1 MVMVQSARHLEI
13 VKALAEHKH
22 FGRAAE
28 TLGIS
33 QPALSK
39 GLNHLEEIIGARLFD
54 RSGTVTPTEFGEIVL
69 AHSELILNGFFE
81 LQHELEMA
89 KGLDSGTLLISAG
102 IFAAEAS
109 GQQAMGVLSQRH
121 PKLQCAVFVKD
132 WVSVIE
138 DVLNRASHL
147 GFADITQARDHPDLE
162 TELVREEVLVV
173 FARAGHPLSGR
184 GTVTFEEMMQYP
196 WVGTSLPAAWRP
208 HLPDGE
214 RSYGVFDER
223 GERIIP
229 RLAVENFTAMRQ
241 VVKAGNAVSAG
252 LATLIEDDIAK
263 GTLVRLPVAG
273 VEWMKANYGFIWRR
287 GRSLPPAAIAFM
299 EIVRAIEANFRAE
312 NLPSRHDAEK
322 VVA

>member
-69 AHSELILNGFFE
+69 AHSDSILNGFFE

-89 KGLDSGTLLISAG
+89 KGLDSGTLQISAG

-121 PKLQCAVFVKD
+121 PKLRCAVMVRD
-132 WVSVIE
+132 WVSVID

-147 GFADITQARDHPDLE
+147 GFADVTQARGHPDLE

-184 GTVTFEEMMQYP
+184 STVTFEEMMQFP
-196 WVGTSLPAAWRP
+196 WVGTSLPSAWRP

-252 LATLIEDDIAK
+252 LADLIADDLSN
-263 GTLVRLPVAG
+263 GSLVRVPVVG

-287 GRSLPPAAIAFM
+287 GRSLPPAALAFM
-299 EIVRAIEANFRAE
+299 EIVRAIESRSKTK
-312 NLPSRHDAEK
+312 NLESRHEPEK

>member
-1 MVMVQSARHLEI
+1 MMAGNPFSMVMVQSARHLEI

-69 AHSELILNGFFE
+69 AHSDAILNGFFE

-109 GQQAMGVLSQRH
+109 GQQAMGLLLQRH
-121 PKLQCAVFVKD
+121 PKLRCAVFVKD
-132 WVSVIE
+132 WASVVE
-138 DVLNRASHL
+138 DVLNRESHL
-147 GFADITQARDHPDLE
+147 GFADITNAMAHADLE
-162 TELVREEVLVV
+162 TELVCAEKLAV

-184 GTVTFEEMMQYP
+184 GSVSFEEMMQYP
-196 WVGTSLPAAWRP
+196 WVGTSLPPAWRP
-208 HLPDGE
+208 YLPEGE
-214 RSYGVFDER
+214 RSFGVLDER
-223 GERIIP
+223 GERIVP
-229 RLAVENFTAMRQ
+229 RLVVENFTAMRQ
-241 VVKAGNAVSAG
+241 VVKAGDAVSAG
-252 LATLIEDDIAK
+252 PLRLLTTDIAN
-263 GTLVRLPVAG
+263 GSIVRLPVVG
-273 VEWMKANYGFIWRR
+273 VEWMKSNYGFMWRR
-287 GRSLPPAAIAFM
+287 GRSLPPAALAFM
-299 EIVRAIEANFRAE
+299 EIVRSIESGFKALNAAE
-312 NLPSRHDAEK
+312 
-322 VVA
+322 

>member
-69 AHSELILNGFFE
+69 AHSESILNGFFE

-89 KGLDSGTLLISAG
+89 KGLDSGTLQISAG

-109 GQQAMGVLSQRH
+109 GQQALGMLSQRH
-121 PKLQCAVFVKD
+121 PKLRCAVFVKD

-147 GFADITQARDHPDLE
+147 GFADVTLARDHPDLE
-162 TELVREEVLVV
+162 TELIREEVLVV

-184 GTVTFEEMMQYP
+184 GMVSFEEMMQYP

-223 GERIIP
+223 GQRIVP

-252 LATLIEDDIAK
+252 LADLLAD
-263 GTLVRLPVAG
+263 
-273 VEWMKANYGFIWRR
+273 
-287 GRSLPPAAIAFM
+287 
-299 EIVRAIEANFRAE
+299 
-312 NLPSRHDAEK
+312 
-322 VVA
+322 